1 MHLQRSCRWSQTQR
15 VSSACARARA
25 GELGGVICAVEHKG
39 KMKFIAARTF
49 SLGRAPQKWIPSLR
63 PEARQPVDRA
73 EPGEKPRACAKRK
86 KSMCGAGR
94 VPAGACAPCV
104 IGAHRHCRPPLLLLY
119 GSLPTVRRVPG
130 PHAPGCTCMLLV
142 WQFGPQRASARE
154 RPSEQCCHSNA
165 K

>member
-1 MHLQRSCRWSQTQR
+1 MHLQRSCRWSDTQR
-15 VSSACARARA
+15 VRQ
-25 GELGGVICAVEHKG
+25 GVRQGASWRTRRRHLCRRHKG